1 METKKLTAVEK
12 AKDFLNNFG
21 KEIALKVVD
30 EILEA
35 KPSYKYWRT
44 DYDETP
50 SAIIYWQEV
59 KDELNKSE

>member
-1 METKKLTAVEK
+1 MTQKEK
-12 AKDFLNNFG
+12 AQELINNFG

-50 SAIIYWQEV
+50 SAIIYWQQV
-59 KDELNKSE
+59 KHELNKSE

>member
-1 METKKLTAVEK
+1 MTQKEK
-12 AKDFLNNFG
+12 AQELINNFG
-21 KEIALKVVD
+21 KELAIKVVY

-50 SAIIYWQEV
+50 SAIIYWQQV
-59 KDELNKSE
+59 KHELIKSE